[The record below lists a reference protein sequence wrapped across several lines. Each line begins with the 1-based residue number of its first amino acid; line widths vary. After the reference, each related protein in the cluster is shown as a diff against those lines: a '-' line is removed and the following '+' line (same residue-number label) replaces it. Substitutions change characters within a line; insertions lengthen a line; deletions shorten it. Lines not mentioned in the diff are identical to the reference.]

1 MVGNMSKFEKKNV
14 EKLSPSQF
22 SKQLLRQQNWRD
34 TLPRP
39 SVSHDKYR
47 ENYDNIFGK
56 KKKEEEDE
64 QREG

>member
-1 MVGNMSKFEKKNV
+1 MSKFEKKNV
-14 EKLSPSQF
+14 EKLSPAEF
-22 SKQLLRQQNWRD
+22 GKQLIRRKNWKE
-34 TLPRP
+34 TMPRP
-39 SVSHDKYR
+39 SVTHDKYR

>member
-1 MVGNMSKFEKKNV
+1 MSKFEKKNV

-22 SKQLLRQQNWRD
+22 AKQLLRQKNWRD

-39 SVSHDKYR
+39 SVSQDKYR
-47 ENYDNIFGK
+47 ENYDNIFSK
-56 KKKEEEDE
+56 NKKEEEDE